1 MSAGLARCHPRNV
14 RPVPTHPP
22 YDQFLATAEW
32 VADARPGVD
41 REMAREVFGEA
52 ATLLYDGL
60 VLDDL
65 DEHDAGLVVTGLCLD
80 LVSPD
85 PGAALRER
93 ARRVGGSPGEHHDPE
108 SVARCYAV
116 CVRLFQL

>member
-1 MSAGLARCHPRNV
+1 
-14 RPVPTHPP
+14 
-22 YDQFLATAEW
+22 
-32 VADARPGVD
+32 
-41 REMAREVFGEA
+41 MAREVFGEA

-93 ARRVGGSPGEHHDPE
+93 ARRVGESAGEHHDPE
-108 SVARCYAV
+108 SVARCYAI